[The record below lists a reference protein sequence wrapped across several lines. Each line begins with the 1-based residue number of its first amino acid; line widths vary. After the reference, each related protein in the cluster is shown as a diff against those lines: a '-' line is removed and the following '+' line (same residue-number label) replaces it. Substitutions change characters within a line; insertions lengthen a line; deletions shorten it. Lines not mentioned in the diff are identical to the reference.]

1 MNIQCS
7 FRRFWH
13 VLVWTLVYQMRQL
26 LTLFGVAIFAFA
38 TFELFACI
46 QARNSYEYNI
56 TFMHGS
62 ESYLINIA
70 LRDIVGE
77 CLIVGVVLLCIGAVI
92 AFNQLHRKNEGRR
105 LLMLPASN
113 LEKFVA
119 RWVV

>member
-1 MNIQCS
+1 MNIQFS

-13 VLVWTLVYQMRQL
+13 ILVWTLVYQMRQL

-77 CLIVGVVLLCIGAVI
+77 CMVVGERGPDSHAQQVAK
-92 AFNQLHRKNEGRR
+92 HEGYNIKDKQYRYVDYPSSHE
-105 LLMLPASN
+105 L
-113 LEKFVA
+113 FQI
-119 RWVV
+119 